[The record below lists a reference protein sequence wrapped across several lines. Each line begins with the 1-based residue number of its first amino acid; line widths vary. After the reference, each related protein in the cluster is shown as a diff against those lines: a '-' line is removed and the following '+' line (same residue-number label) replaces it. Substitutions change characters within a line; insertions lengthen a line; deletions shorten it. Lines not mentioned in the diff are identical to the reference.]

1 MTDGA
6 QTRPRGVAAQIATG
20 FGLGYLPVAPGTWA
34 SLATVPI
41 AIVLTAMSGFWGTLG
56 IAFAV
61 TIIGIWASEATAR
74 QSGIADPPAVV
85 IDEIVGQLIAL
96 APASGDPL
104 ALAVGFIAFRVLDIL
119 KPGPIGRAE
128 RLGGGLGIM
137 ADDVLAGLAAGA
149 LVAITPA
156 VARFF

>member
-1 MTDGA
+1 MTKGT
-6 QTRPRGVAAQIATG
+6 QSRPHGVAAQIATG

-34 SLATVPI
+34 SLATVPV
-41 AIVLTAMSGFWGTLG
+41 AVVLTAIAGFWGTLG
-56 IAFAV
+56 IAFAI

-74 QSGIADPPAVV
+74 QSAVADPPAVV
-85 IDEIVGQLIAL
+85 IDEIAGQLIAL

-104 ALAVGFIAFRVLDIL
+104 ALAVGFVAFRVLDIV

-128 RLGGGLGIM
+128 SLRGGIGIM

-149 LVAITPA
+149 LVALTPA
-156 VARFF
+156 VAGFF